1 MRVLMTGATGFLGSH
16 LARAFLRR
24 GDEVHAVRRA
34 ASNLARLG
42 AASGQV
48 SWHDVAQ
55 DPTALTA
62 SAAFDVVLH
71 AATHYGRAG
80 AVDADVAYADVAYVN
95 YDWPL
100 VLLGAAGASGIGV
113 FANIDTSLPPSL
125 STYASTKRRFVDRA
139 RELSAVGGSRL
150 LNVGLESVYGPGDD
164 HAKFQ
169 MALLHALLRGDP
181 SFGLSPGGQTRD
193 YIFIDDAVDAVLRL
207 VDHAHGSSDRYL
219 AAGVGRGEEV
229 SIRHFAE
236 MMRDLTGSTTR
247 LDFAAMPY
255 RAGEL
260 MHARADTALLRSLGW
275 PGARTVEQGL
285 RETIEQERA
294 GT

>member
-1 MRVLMTGATGFLGSH
+1 MTGATGFFGSH

-34 ASNLARLG
+34 ASSLARLG
-42 AASGQV
+42 AESGQV
-48 SWHDVAQ
+48 AWYDIAK
-55 DPTALTA
+55 DPAALTA
-62 SAAFDVVLH
+62 GADFHVVLH

-80 AVDADVAYADVAYVN
+80 AVAADVAYVN

-100 VLLGAAGASGIGV
+100 ALLAAAGASGVDV

-125 STYASTKRRFVDRA
+125 STYASSKRRFVDRA

-164 HAKFQ
+164 RAKFQ
-169 MALLHALLRGDP
+169 MALMHALFRGDP
-181 SFGLSPGGQTRD
+181 SFGLSPGEQTRD
-193 YIFIDDAVDAVLRL
+193 YIFVDDAVDAVLRL
-207 VDHAHGSSDRYL
+207 VDHARRTPDRYL

-236 MMRDLTGSTTR
+236 TMRDLTGSATR
-247 LDFAAMPY
+247 LDFGALPY

-260 MHARADTALLRSLGW
+260 MHARADTSLLRSLGW

-285 RETIEQERA
+285 RGTIERERT

>member
-1 MRVLMTGATGFLGSH
+1 MTGATGFLGSH

-24 GDEVHAVRRA
+24 GDDVHATRRA
-34 ASNLARLG
+34 GSSLARLG
-42 AASGQV
+42 AASERL
-48 SWHDVAQ
+48 SWHDAGL
-55 DPTALTA
+55 DPTTLVA

-80 AVDADVAYADVAYVN
+80 AVDADVAYVN

-100 VLLGAAGASGIGV
+100 ALLGAAGAGHV
-113 FANIDTSLPPSL
+113 ALFTNIDTSLPPSL
-125 STYASTKRRFVDRA
+125 STYASTKRRFVDCA
-139 RELSAVGGSRL
+139 AEVCAVGGSRL

-164 HAKFQ
+164 RMKFQ
-169 MALLHALLRGDP
+169 MALMHALLRGDP
-181 SFGLSPGGQTRD
+181 SFGLSPGAQTRD

-207 VDHAHGSSDRYL
+207 VDHARETPDRYL
-219 AAGVGRGEEV
+219 AAGVGRGEEI

-236 MMRDLTGSTTR
+236 MMRDLIGSPTR
-247 LDFAAMPY
+247 LDFAATPY

-260 MHARADTALLRSLGW
+260 MHARADTSLLRSLGW
-275 PGARTVEQGL
+275 PGARTVERGL
-285 RETIEQERA
+285 RETIERERT